1 MIPCL
6 KLLNVIP
13 RRSDV
18 KKILKQYSRI
28 VPMRGIAFV
37 LFGTSQ
43 KRHVRKIGEK
53 QIVDGFSTLH
63 VIMDLWGLLLTA
75 KANQLAGAA

>member
-1 MIPCL
+1 M
-6 KLLNVIP
+6 
-13 RRSDV
+13 
-18 KKILKQYSRI
+18 KQYSRI

-43 KRHVRKIGEK
+43 KGHARIIGEK
-53 QIVDGFSTLH
+53 QIVDGFSTQA
-63 VIMDLWGLLLTA
+63 IMDLWGLLLTA